1 MTSIYDLI
9 NRDLNCSCGRTHR
22 CDIEALKI
30 GAGALNS
37 LPDLIPH
44 KHILLVADSNTYP
57 LCGDRVRALLGGRV
71 EALCLFQTEGV
82 LVPDETSIEKIRT
95 YVTEK
100 TDLILGIGSGVIND
114 LCKYV
119 AFFGGLRSGIIATA
133 PSMDGYASSGAAM
146 IIDGMKVT
154 YTTNSPT
161 LILGDVDIL
170 KNAPMDMIRSGYAD
184 IIGKYSALCDWKLS
198 ELINGE
204 YLCPFVYDLVMIK
217 TNEIR
222 RAAKALTERDPAA
235 IGELMEVLV
244 LIGACLTLL
253 STTRPG
259 SGSEHHLSHYFEIT
273 GLIEDKPYFLHG
285 TDVGYSTVVTA
296 ALREEIKAVKEPI
309 FHHLPKEAREA
320 CYRAIYRGSWEE
332 VRDLQ
337 NEAGRYDAPTD
348 EIYRTNWQAVR
359 DILAECPSADEIRVM
374 LTDVGFDLSAFEAMY
389 GKSKIQNGV
398 WFAKD
403 LKDRYSVLW
412 LYYDLF
418 MKESEVERIE
428 RNTVI

>member
-9 NRDLNCSCGRTHR
+9 NQDLNCSCGRTHR

-30 GAGALNS
+30 GEGVLAS
-37 LPDLIPH
+37 LPDLIAH
-44 KHILLVADSNTYP
+44 QHILLVADCHTYP
-57 LCGDRVRALLGGRV
+57 LCGDRVRRLLGDRLEQV
-71 EALCLFQTEGV
+71 CVFEAEH
-82 LVPDETSIEKIRT
+82 LVPDEDSIQRVRACMT
-95 YVTEK
+95 DK

-119 AFFGGLRSGIIATA
+119 AFFAGIRSGIIATA

-161 LILGDVDIL
+161 LSLGDVDIL
-170 KNAPMDMIRSGYAD
+170 KDAPMDMIRSGYAD

-204 YLCPFVYDLVMIK
+204 YLCPFVYDLVK
-217 TNEIR
+217 TKTDEIR
-222 RAAKALTERDPAA
+222 RAAGALTKREPKA

-273 GLIEDKPYFLHG
+273 GLIEGKPYFLHG

-296 ALREEIKAVKEPI
+296 ALREEICKVKQPT
-309 FHHLPKEAREA
+309 FYHLPTERREA
-320 CYRAIYRGSWEE
+320 CYRAIYHGLWEE

-337 NEAGRYDAPTD
+337 IEAKRYDNPKD
-348 EIYRTNWQAVR
+348 ECYRQNWQAVL
-359 DILAECPSADEIRVM
+359 DILSECPTADEIRTM
-374 LTDVGFDLSAFEAMY
+374 LTDVGFDLSAFEDMY
-389 GKSKIQNGV
+389 GKTKIQNGI

-412 LYYDLF
+412 LYDDLF
-418 MKESEVERIE
+418 MNESEVENIE
-428 RNTVI
+428 RAAAI